1 MSAPEPLH
9 APLVSSF
16 RRLLEI
22 SLQQPLPEPAKPWRP
37 ASAQA
42 FAERLILVLDDPG
55 AAALVREHPAEATA
69 FLELGGSVLQQVLCG
84 QTTPRT
90 EPPGTKLPFYP
101 AAALVLDYC
110 ARIQELD
117 PELYRDA

>member
-1 MSAPEPLH
+1 MSAPAHPY

-22 SLQQPLPEPAKPWRP
+22 AFQQPLPEPAKLWRP

-42 FAERLILVLDDPG
+42 FAERLILVLDDPS

-69 FLELGGSVLQQVLCG
+69 FLELGVLILRQVVTG

-90 EPPGTKLPFYP
+90 EPSGPILPYYLLC
-101 AAALVLDYC
+101 ALVLDYC
-110 ARIQELD
+110 ARIREID
-117 PELYRDA
+117 PELYQDA